1 MRILV
6 VEDEKQLADGIESV
20 LNRAGYVVD
29 LAYEGQKGYIDIL
42 SDIYDLILLDIML
55 PGMNGL
61 EILKRVRAEGIKT
74 PIILL
79 TALSQVSDKIQGLD
93 SGADDYITKPFDA
106 DELLA
111 RIRVRTRQTGQ
122 EESESLICGNV
133 RLSRSAQTLAGP
145 EKNVK
150 LGNKEYQLLEYL
162 MLNQGKIL
170 TKESLIFKVWGP
182 LGEPDYNNLEVY
194 VSFIRKKL
202 KFVNASCKI
211 VTTKNVGYS
220 LEK

>member
-79 TALSQVSDKIQGLD
+79 TAR
-93 SGADDYITKPFDA
+93 
-106 DELLA
+106 LA
-111 RIRVRTRQTGQ
+111 IKFRGWIVVQTT
-122 EESESLICGNV
+122 I
-133 RLSRSAQTLAGP
+133 
-145 EKNVK
+145 
-150 LGNKEYQLLEYL
+150 
-162 MLNQGKIL
+162 
-170 TKESLIFKVWGP
+170 
-182 LGEPDYNNLEVY
+182 
-194 VSFIRKKL
+194 
-202 KFVNASCKI
+202 
-211 VTTKNVGYS
+211 
-220 LEK
+220 

>member
-150 LGNKEYQLLEYL
+150 LGNKEY
-162 MLNQGKIL
+162 NIL
-170 TKESLIFKVWGP
+170 
-182 LGEPDYNNLEVY
+182 
-194 VSFIRKKL
+194 
-202 KFVNASCKI
+202 C
-211 VTTKNVGYS
+211 
-220 LEK
+220 